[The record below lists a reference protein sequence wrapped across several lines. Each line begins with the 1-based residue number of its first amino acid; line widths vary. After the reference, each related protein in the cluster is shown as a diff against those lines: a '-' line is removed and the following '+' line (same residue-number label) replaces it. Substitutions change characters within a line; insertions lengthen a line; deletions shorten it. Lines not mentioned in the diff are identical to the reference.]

1 MTLDFHGM
9 LFRLLLISAF
19 LSAAQGAAVAINST
33 VVCSAGQCIQGF
45 TNTTIGT
52 VLSSPNVASN
62 VLLLPGQYTSTTNP
76 QLLHQLLTTSS
87 TSSSPATGF
96 NLSTFS
102 LPLNVA
108 LQPGLAIYPQ
118 ALYSGQ
124 AQFTALSN
132 STVSG
137 NSSIPLSAGAL
148 ALSSNIWVAVIA
160 GGSDRVILW
169 DSVPDVS
176 QLPGIGSLSLSAIES
191 NACSPQCSSTG
202 VCSASGQCTCPPGF
216 SGSSCETC
224 AKGFFGTS
232 CQACPAG
239 CTTCDDGT
247 SGTGR
252 CLTSTAANASSA
264 CNCLNGV
271 CGTNGQCTCNAGWT
285 TASNGTQCASCA
297 PGFFLDGNGNCAICQ
312 LGCQQCA
319 DGSGIC
325 VACKQGFTQN
335 ANDRTKCDAVQSV
348 TTTGTVCP
356 DGSFSNGATCQP
368 CSPSCS
374 TCSGST
380 SNDCIV
386 CGNGQFS
393 LAGSC
398 VPTDSNGVCAGS
410 SMIANNNKHECDGCP
425 SKCTSCGIPNFNVA
439 STINQLQCKGCLPGF
454 VLSNGQCVESCPT
467 GTFLSPQDN
476 LTCTACS
483 SQCSS
488 CLGAADFCLTCNGGQ
503 LASSG
508 KCVSSCPSNA
518 LATAGACTACH
529 PDCATCSGTSFSQC
543 STCPSDRPV
552 LSNGRCLPTCSKTQF
567 FDRTSG
573 SCQPCDGSCS
583 SCSGAGPSSCLAC
596 SSSTSVLR
604 GGSCAAANCGGNATA
619 VVPGLG
625 VCLSDLVSV
634 PQVSGTSVP
643 IPLPTVTGINTPAVT
658 NTGGSRALTWWE
670 ILLMVLGCVFIFL
683 CILALFR
690 RRMRAKRAQ
699 RTAAFAA
706 SKNIDARGAGWRAKL
721 ASLFSFGGPRVPK
734 EEKVA
739 LRVARLR
746 NLEEE
751 RHMVALGKLGVGGV
765 PSALPSHY
773 ARSRRLSALGGD
785 TDSFYS
791 QVTGL
796 PPRAPAPR
804 QPVNMRSVERP
815 ASARYSGTTISSAT
829 SDTEAQRYAKSIE
842 ERDEP
847 EIGQGGTWLAPAGT
861 GTSQASRNPF
871 MHP

>member
-1 MTLDFHGM
+1 MPGF
-9 LFRLLLISAF
+9 
-19 LSAAQGAAVAINST
+19 GAAVAINST

-52 VLSSPNVASN
+52 VLSSPDVASN

-76 QLLHQLLTTSS
+76 QLLHQILTTSS
-87 TSSSPATGF
+87 TSSFPATGF
-96 NLSTFS
+96 NLSTVS

-108 LQPGLAIYPQ
+108 LQPGLALYPQ

-124 AQFTALSN
+124 AQFAALPN
-132 STVSG
+132 STVSS
-137 NSSIPLSAGAL
+137 NSSTPLSAGAL
-148 ALSSNIWVAVIA
+148 ALSSNIWVAVTT
-160 GGSDRVILW
+160 GGSDRIILW

-176 QLPGIGSLSLSAIES
+176 QLPGIASLSLSAIES
-191 NACSPQCSSTG
+191 NACSPQCSSAG

-216 SGSSCETC
+216 GGPSCETC

-232 CQACPAG
+232 CQACPTG
-239 CTTCDDGT
+239 CTTCDDGI

-252 CLTSTAANASSA
+252 CLSSSAANASSA
-264 CNCLNGV
+264 CNCLNG
-271 CGTNGQCTCNAGWT
+271 CTCNAGWT

-297 PGFFLDGNGNCAICQ
+297 PGFFLDGNGNCAVCQ

-319 DGSGIC
+319 DGNGIC

-348 TTTGTVCP
+348 TNTGTVCP
-356 DGSFSNGATCQP
+356 DGSFSNGTGCQP

-374 TCSGST
+374 TCSGPT
-380 SNDCIV
+380 SNECIV

-393 LAGSC
+393 LGGSC

-410 SMIANNNKHECDGCP
+410 SMIANNNKHECDSEHSVVRRSALLAGF
-425 SKCTSCGIPNFNVA
+425 PNFNVA
-439 STINQLQCKGCLPGF
+439 STVNQLQCKGCLPGF
-454 VLSNGQCVESCPT
+454 VLSNGLCVESCPS

-483 SQCSS
+483 SQCGT
-488 CLGAADFCLTCNGGQ
+488 CLGAADFCLTCNGSQ
-503 LASSG
+503 VASGG
-508 KCVSSCPSNA
+508 KC
-518 LATAGACTACH
+518 
-529 PDCATCSGTSFSQC
+529 
-543 STCPSDRPV
+543 V

-567 FDRTSG
+567 FDRTGG

-583 SCSGAGPSSCLAC
+583 SCSGAGPSNCLAC

-604 GGSCAAANCGGNATA
+604 GGSCAPANCGGNATA
-619 VVPGLG
+619 VIPGLG

-643 IPLPTVTGINTPAVT
+643 IPLPYLTS
-658 NTGGSRALTWWE
+658 TGGSRALTWWE

-699 RTAAFAA
+699 QTAAFAV
-706 SKNIDARGAGWRAKL
+706 SKNIDARGVGWRAKL
-721 ASLFSFGGPRVPK
+721 ISLFSRGPRVPK

-751 RHMVALGKLGVGGV
+751 RHMAALGKLGVGVGMQSAGT
-765 PSALPSHY
+765 SALPSHY
-773 ARSRRLSALGGD
+773 ARSAP
-785 TDSFYS
+785 
-791 QVTGL
+791 VTGL

-829 SDTEAQRYAKSIE
+829 STTDAQRYAKSIE

-847 EIGQGGTWLAPAGT
+847 ELGQGVGGRTWLTPAGT
-861 GTSQASRNPF
+861 GASQESRNPF
-871 MHP
+871 RH

>member
-1 MTLDFHGM
+1 MPM
-9 LFRLLLISAF
+9 P
-19 LSAAQGAAVAINST
+19 LSHPLPLRPAVAINST

-96 NLSTFS
+96 NLSTVLS
-102 LPLNVA
+102 LPLNT
-108 LQPGLAIYPQ
+108 
-118 ALYSGQ
+118 LYSGQ
-124 AQFTALSN
+124 AQFATLPN
-132 STVSG
+132 STARSHCLPTV
-137 NSSIPLSAGAL
+137 
-148 ALSSNIWVAVIA
+148 WVAVTA

-191 NACSPQCSSTG
+191 NACSPQCSSAG

-232 CQACPAG
+232 CQACPTG
-239 CTTCDDGT
+239 CTTCDDVYVQ
-247 SGTGR
+247 
-252 CLTSTAANASSA
+252 LLA
-264 CNCLNGV
+264 
-271 CGTNGQCTCNAGWT
+271 WT

-297 PGFFLDGNGNCAICQ
+297 PGFFLDGNGNCAVCQ

-325 VACKQGFTQN
+325 N

-368 CSPSCS
+368 CSTSCS
-374 TCSGST
+374 TCSGAT

-386 CGNGQFS
+386 
-393 LAGSC
+393 C

-410 SMIANNNKHECDGCP
+410 SMIANNNKHECDSCP
-425 SKCTSCGIPNFNVA
+425 SKCTSCGIPNFSVA

-483 SQCSS
+483 SQCST

-503 LASSG
+503 LASGG
-508 KCVSSCPSNA
+508 KCVASCPSNA
-518 LATAGACTACH
+518 LATAGACTTCH
-529 PDCATCSGTSFSQC
+529 PDCATCSGTSFM
-543 STCPSDRPV
+543 

-567 FDRTSG
+567 FDKTSG

-583 SCSGAGPSSCLAC
+583 SCSGAGPSNCLA
-596 SSSTSVLR
+596 
-604 GGSCAAANCGGNATA
+604 
-619 VVPGLG
+619 
-625 VCLSDLVSV
+625 
-634 PQVSGTSVP
+634 VSGTSVP
-643 IPLPTVTGINTPAVT
+643 IPLPTVTGIDTPAVT
-658 NTGGSRALTWWE
+658 NTGGGRALTWWE

-683 CILALFR
+683 C
-690 RRMRAKRAQ
+690 
-699 RTAAFAA
+699 
-706 SKNIDARGAGWRAKL
+706 NIDARGAGWRAKL
-721 ASLFSFGGPRVPK
+721 ASLFSFGPRVPK

-751 RHMVALGKLGVGGV
+751 RHMAALGKLGVGGM
-765 PSALPSHY
+765 PSAGSSALPSHY

-785 TDSFYS
+785 AD
-791 QVTGL
+791 
-796 PPRAPAPR
+796 
-804 QPVNMRSVERP
+804 SVERA

-842 ERDEP
+842 EREEP
-847 EIGQGGTWLAPAGT
+847 GIGQGGTWLAHTGT
-861 GTSQASRNPF
+861 GTSQESRNPF
-871 MHP
+871 RRA